1 MKVGLEFSP
10 IMVLVIFLSFLGI
23 SFFMGMLIYSSFMH
37 EDKQNLKRDSKKAWV
52 LSMTAG
58 VGIVGWMFLYGYY
71 VNSLWRIFLIINR
84 PKVRLNDYIRF

>member
-23 SFFMGMLIYSSFMH
+23 SFFMGMLIHSSFMH
-37 EDKQNLKRDSKKAWV
+37 EDKNNIQQDSKKAWI

-58 VGIVGWMFLYGYY
+58 VGIVSWMFLYGYY
-71 VNSLWRIFLIINR
+71 VNSL
-84 PKVRLNDYIRF
+84 

>member
-10 IMVLVIFLSFLGI
+10 IMVLVLLLSFLGI
-23 SFFMGMLIYSSFMH
+23 SFFMGMLIHSSSMY

-58 VGIVGWMFLYGYY
+58 VGIVGWMFLYGYC
-71 VNSLWRIFLIINR
+71 VNSL
-84 PKVRLNDYIRF
+84 

>member
-1 MKVGLEFSP
+1 MKIGLEFSP
-10 IMVLVIFLSFLGI
+10 IMVLVLLLSFLGI
-23 SFFMGMLIYSSFMH
+23 SFFMGMLIHSSFMY

-71 VNSLWRIFLIINR
+71 VNFL
-84 PKVRLNDYIRF
+84 